1 MQKHQRYSVHQFH
14 DLETAG
20 FCPQEY
26 SKLKFGSDS
35 AARKLGHELAAGF
48 FAAHSADILANR
60 IVVIPSPYNHV
71 PNAATVMTGH
81 FVNKLNELSVLARG
95 EHVEY
100 SIIHRKVSY
109 TNDYGFL
116 SKENRRALIDND
128 SFYMNSKFL
137 KGKTLVFVDDVRIT
151 GTHEDK
157 LVEILKRDRVKNDAF
172 FLYYGEYYGNQPD
185 IEGQLNFSFVKS
197 LDDYLG
203 LSHEHG
209 HHVIVRPL
217 KYLLKQD
224 QQTLRR
230 VCQDFPFHTLEKV
243 YHGCLAEGYYRI
255 PDFQKNFGVIVEVYN
270 DRTGK

>member
-1 MQKHQRYSVHQFH
+1 MQNHQRYSVHQFH
-14 DLETAG
+14 DLENAG
-20 FCPQEY
+20 FCPKEY
-26 SKLKFGSDS
+26 SKLKFGSDAS
-35 AARKLGHELAAGF
+35 ARRLGHELAEGF
-48 FAAHSADILANR
+48 FAAHSAEILANK

-116 SKENRRALIDND
+116 PKEKRRALIDND

-137 KGKTLVFVDDVRIT
+137 KGKLLVFVDDVRIT

-185 IEGQLNFSFVKS
+185 IEGQLNFSHIKS
-197 LDDYLG
+197 LQDYLD
-203 LSHEHG
+203 LSKEDR
-209 HHVIVRPL
+209 HHIIVRPL

-224 QQTLRR
+224 PHQLSL
-230 VCQDFPFHTLEKV
+230 VCENIEFGKLEQI

-270 DRTGK
+270 QRTGK